1 MIDEPDPEPDPETE
15 FGLGALESPP
25 DARDWSIGTL
35 FALAGV
41 DPASPLPLRH
51 HVPPPRPRTL
61 NQGLKP
67 ECVAYSS
74 AWVKAYEDLR
84 DQGPFDFDEHAFFD
98 LIGGTPDGAFIR
110 RALDRML
117 RVGYPVVGGARP
129 TANHRIGS
137 YYAVPVNAG
146 AIKAAVLAFGPVII
160 GTPWF
165 KSWYRPVHGVLP
177 EPTVVVGGHALV
189 VVGWDETGFRL
200 HNSWGTGWGLEG
212 ECILRFSLLDKV
224 REAWK
229 VVDAVNDGAATPGK
243 LRLRISPRAVVR
255 SAIVTAEVPMRIKGW
270 EERVWGDNTSSA
282 SCQRPRILK
291 GTHSGQATV
300 AFVNTGVFAGR
311 FVRVGNGTKVVP
323 G

>member
-1 MIDEPDPEPDPETE
+1 MTDEPDPETE

-25 DARDWSIGTL
+25 DDRDWSIGTL
-35 FALAGV
+35 FALAGA

-51 HVPPPRPRTL
+51 VVPAPHPPTL

-84 DQGPFDFDEHAFFD
+84 DQGVFNFDEDRFFG

-110 RALDRML
+110 RALARML
-117 RVGYPVVGGARP
+117 TMGYPVIGGTSP
-129 TANHRIGS
+129 TASHRIGS
-137 YYAVPVNAG
+137 YYAVPVTAG
-146 AIKAAVLAFGPVII
+146 AIMAAVRAFGPVTI

-165 KSWYRPVHGVLP
+165 KSWFRPVNGVLP
-177 EPTVVVGGHALV
+177 PPTVVAGGHALV
-189 VVGWDETGFRL
+189 VIGWDETGFRL
-200 HNSWGTGWGLEG
+200 QNSWGTGWGLEG
-212 ECILRFSLLDKV
+212 ECILPFSLLHEV

-229 VVDAVNDGAATPGK
+229 AVDAVDNGAATPGNW
-243 LRLRISPRAVVR
+243 RLRIAPRAVIR
-255 SAIVTAEVPMRIKGW
+255 SAMVTAEVPMRIQGW
-270 EERVWGDNTSSA
+270 EDRVWGVNPSSA
-282 SCQRPRILK
+282 PCQRPRILK

-300 AFVNTGVFAGR
+300 AFVTKGVFAGR
-311 FVRVGNGTKVVP
+311 FVRVGNGTTVVP